1 MGLGECAGKKGGQ
14 TTGPNP
20 TDKGKA
26 GWKRHFVA
34 DRGGLPLAV
43 VLRALQT
50 SVTRRSWKRPWMAS
64 SRSSG
69 LLVGNPVGR
78 ARASE
83 EAARRQSL
91 RFPPLPQ
98 SLEEEEYNTTHRPPW
113 DRLEREVGT
122 AQVGGGA
129 YAGLVEQVSQ
139 AFGALRAARRYPRGV
154 SPTGLLA
161 HLPQPLTVRV

>member
-1 MGLGECAGKKGGQ
+1 LGLGECAGKKGRQ

-50 SVTRRSWKRPWMAS
+50 SMTRRSWKRPWMAS

-91 RFPPLPQ
+91 RFPPLQQ
-98 SLEEEEYNTTHRPPW
+98 SLEGEEYNTTHRPPW

-122 AQVGGGA
+122 AQVSGGA
-129 YAGLVEQVSQ
+129 YLAWLSKYRRLSVRYERREDIHE
-139 AFGALRAARRYPRGV
+139 AFLQLGCSLIC
-154 SPTGLLA
+154 LN
-161 HLPQPLTVRV
+161 HLP